1 MAELNGKKIEEYA
14 NRVLGYVTGSGIGAM
29 IFLGDQV
36 GLYRAM
42 DGAGPLTSH
51 QLAERAGLHPRWVQ
65 EWLHTQVCAGLL
77 HYDTVHKT
85 YAFPAEY
92 AQVLARE
99 NSPDFCVGGFHLIWP
114 LLSNMERLKTSMQS
128 GLGCPYHDLGA
139 DHAHGEMRFSA
150 PWMQNNLVPNIIPGL
165 EGVEERLQAGAD
177 VADVGCGSG
186 RALIEMARAFPT
198 SRFQGFDSAPI
209 AIQRAQQAVQESG
222 LTNITLHLKPAAALP
237 TSPTFDFVL
246 TWDCLHDMVA
256 PQSAINAIRKAI
268 KPDGTWLIVDIN
280 GKDSYEQN
288 YEEPIYG
295 MLYAISVLDCLAPAT
310 AEPGA
315 AGLGT
320 LGFTEPVAR
329 EMVTRAGFASLKR
342 RDFNNPLNS
351 FFEVRP

>member
-1 MAELNGKKIEEYA
+1 MTARNGTTIEAYA

-29 IFLGDQV
+29 IFLGDQI

-42 DGAGPLTSH
+42 DGAGPLTSG
-51 QLAERAGLHPRWVQ
+51 QLAARAGLHPRWVQ
-65 EWLHTQVCAGLL
+65 EWLHTQVCAGLVC
-77 HYDTVHKT
+77 YGTAHKT
-85 YAFPAEY
+85 YELPAES

-99 NSPDFCVGGFHLIWP
+99 HSPDFCVGGFHLIWP
-114 LLSNMERLKTSMQS
+114 LLSNMERIKHSMQT

-150 PWMQNNLVPNIIPGL
+150 PWMQHNLVQHILPGL
-165 EGVEERLQAGAD
+165 EGVVERLQAGAD

-186 RALIEMARAFPT
+186 RALIAMAQAFPHA
-198 SRFQGFDSAPI
+198 RFQGFDSAPI
-209 AIQRAQQAVQESG
+209 AIQRAHQAVQETG
-222 LTNITLHLKPAAALP
+222 LTNITLHLKPAAELP
-237 TSPTFDFVL
+237 ASPTFDFVL
-246 TWDCLHDMVA
+246 TWDCLHDMVD
-256 PQSAINAIRKAI
+256 PQGAITAIRQAI
-268 KPDGTWLIVDIN
+268 TPDGTWLIVDIN
-280 GKDSYEQN
+280 GKDSYEEN
-288 YEEPIYG
+288 YEDPIYG

-329 EMVTRAGFASLKR
+329 EMVTKAGFTSLRR

>member
-1 MAELNGKKIEEYA
+1 MAELNGEKIEECA
-14 NRVLGYVTGSGIGAM
+14 NRVLGYVTGSSMGAM
-29 IFLGDQV
+29 IFLGDQL

-42 DGAGPLTSH
+42 DGAGPLTGS
-51 QLAERAGLHPRWVQ
+51 QVAERADLSPRWVQ

-77 HYDTVHKT
+77 NYDNTSKT
-85 YAFPAEY
+85 YEFPAEY

-99 NSPDFCVGGFHLIWP
+99 DSADFCVGGFHLIWP
-114 LLSNMERLKTSMQS
+114 LLSNMERLKDSMKS

-150 PWMQNNLVPNIIPGL
+150 PWMQNNLVQKILPGL
-165 EGVEERLQAGAD
+165 DGIVERLQAGAA
-177 VADVGCGSG
+177 VGDVGCGSG
-186 RALIEMARAFPT
+186 RALIEMARAFPH

-209 AIQRAQQAVQESG
+209 AIQRAQQTVQESG
-222 LTNITLHLKPAAALP
+222 LTNITLHLKPAAELP

-246 TWDCLHDMVA
+246 TWDCLHDMVD

-288 YEEPIYG
+288 YEDPIYG

-329 EMVTRAGFASLKR
+329 EMVTRAGFSSLRR